1 MLLTPTNFQMLTSSW
16 QKYMQKMSN
25 GAFLMATK
33 EFLKSVASLCS
44 KTPWGTSWAVC
55 PEKAWLPVSQRTDF
69 FKWLLCH
76 SFAFLVFLSYTTS
89 CSQKH
94 YTFNP
99 ENRNLWFK
107 AGRDHNIFFFAC
119 AKKMQQCECILI
131 LNIKQ
136 LFICNYYI
144 VTELLHSNNT
154 LKLNEYYNSINSF
167 YDNSETCSY
176 PWYSNTCPW

>member
-1 MLLTPTNFQMLTSSW
+1 MLLTPKNFQMLTSSW

-25 GAFLMATK
+25 FAFLMATK

-44 KTPWGTSWAVC
+44 KTPWVRSWALC

-69 FKWLLCH
+69 FKWLLYH
-76 SFAFLVFLSYTTS
+76 SFAFLVFLLYTTT

-99 ENRNLWFK
+99 ENRNFWFK
-107 AGRDHNIFFFAC
+107 AGRDHNIFC
-119 AKKMQQCECILI
+119 MCKQMNQCDCI

-136 LFICNYYI
+136 FICNYYI
-144 VTELLHSNNT
+144 VTELLHSNKT

-167 YDNSETCSY
+167 YDKSEKCSY
-176 PWYSNTCPW
+176 PWYSNTDPW